1 MRESD
6 NRIQD
11 KQLMLVIES
20 HEPLCDKIRSS
31 LSEKYEVKFLSQA
44 DEAIDFVCVNA
55 DYISLVLLDIQ
66 TIGTGGTALLRTLKS
81 DDVFKKIP
89 VIVLTAG
96 REEEILCLQ
105 IGASDVIQ
113 TPCTLCDVV
122 LSRIRR
128 SIKKIEINKA
138 VPNVGEDDL
147 TGILNQETFFRY
159 AVKFDK
165 NNPDLAMDAVCV
177 DISNFHIINDLY
189 GREAGNRILVVM
201 AQELKKIAF
210 ENNCVICRQTAD
222 NFLIYISHRQN
233 YESFLNRLQS
243 ALNGQYRGASA
254 IRLKMGVYSNVDK
267 KLDIQSRFDRAKLA
281 RDSIHYSYTQIIA
294 YYDVEKYREDLM
306 YQQMLHD
313 MDSSL
318 EERHFKVYYQP
329 KFDIR
334 GDRPELISAES
345 LVRWQH
351 PTMGLLFPVS
361 FVPLFENNGLITKLD
376 RYVWKESA
384 AQVRRWIDKYGI
396 TIPVSDNVSREDLL
410 DSDLTEFFS
419 RIVEENNLTPNDLLL
434 EITESAY
441 TENLEQLIE
450 QVDNLQSAGFR
461 IEMDDFGSGYSSL
474 NMLSSIPI
482 DVIKLDINFIRN
494 MFDSEKNMQMLKL
507 MMQIKDSLGVPVVA
521 EGVETK
527 EQLDLLKEMGCD
539 IVQGYYFSKP
549 VPAEEFE
556 KFIEEKIA
564 I

>member
-1 MRESD
+1 
-6 NRIQD
+6 
-11 KQLMLVIES
+11 
-20 HEPLCDKIRSS
+20 
-31 LSEKYEVKFLSQA
+31 
-44 DEAIDFVCVNA
+44 
-55 DYISLVLLDIQ
+55 
-66 TIGTGGTALLRTLKS
+66 
-81 DDVFKKIP
+81 
-89 VIVLTAG
+89 
-96 REEEILCLQ
+96 
-105 IGASDVIQ
+105 
-113 TPCTLCDVV
+113 
-122 LSRIRR
+122 
-128 SIKKIEINKA
+128 
-138 VPNVGEDDL
+138 
-147 TGILNQETFFRY
+147 
-159 AVKFDK
+159 
-165 NNPDLAMDAVCV
+165 
-177 DISNFHIINDLY
+177 
-189 GREAGNRILVVM
+189 
-201 AQELKKIAF
+201 
-210 ENNCVICRQTAD
+210 
-222 NFLIYISHRQN
+222 
-233 YESFLNRLQS
+233 
-243 ALNGQYRGASA
+243 
-254 IRLKMGVYSNVDK
+254 
-267 KLDIQSRFDRAKLA
+267 
-281 RDSIHYSYTQIIA
+281 
-294 YYDVEKYREDLM
+294 
-306 YQQMLHD
+306 
-313 MDSSL
+313 
-318 EERHFKVYYQP
+318 
-329 KFDIR
+329 
-334 GDRPELISAES
+334 
-345 LVRWQH
+345 
-351 PTMGLLFPVS
+351 MGLLFPVS